1 MSYLMQIIE
10 TEAQPVL
17 SVKATTS
24 LREMPELVGR
34 VYGEIFRHILSQ
46 GEEPLGPAF
55 IAYYGVDK
63 MDMENLIV
71 EIGFPVARELPGKGE
86 IQPRQIPPGRKAMGY
101 HKGAYGEI
109 SPVYEKL
116 KSFIREKGYERT
128 GVVYEHYFNAPE
140 QIPESELLTKV
151 EFLLK

>member
-10 TEAQPVL
+10 TEAQSVL
-17 SVKATTS
+17 SVKAATS
-24 LREMPELVGR
+24 LSKMPELVGR

-71 EIGFPVARELPGKGE
+71 NRLPRSQGASREGRDPAPADPPGKEGHGL
-86 IQPRQIPPGRKAMGY
+86 P
-101 HKGAYGEI
+101 
-109 SPVYEKL
+109 
-116 KSFIREKGYERT
+116 
-128 GVVYEHYFNAPE
+128 
-140 QIPESELLTKV
+140 
-151 EFLLK
+151 

>member
-17 SVKATTS
+17 SVKATSS
-24 LREMPELVGR
+24 LSKLPELVGR
-34 VYGEIFRHILSQ
+34 VYGEIVSHILAQ

-55 IAYYGVDK
+55 IAYYGVEK
-63 MDMENLIV
+63 MDMENLMV

-86 IQPRQIPPGRKAMGY
+86 IQPRQIPSGRKAVGY
-101 HKGAYGEI
+101 HKGAYGEM
-109 SPVYEKL
+109 SSVYEKL
-116 KSFIREKGYERT
+116 AAFIRERGYEGT

-140 QIPESELLTKV
+140 EIPESELLTKV